1 MALVGWAFFVVVTSF
16 VVLCVFLVVFWL
28 CGQLGVP
35 FLGVA
40 LFTSGGSGRSC
51 FVCGHVRSFVSA
63 IACRRASLRWLHHS
77 RVVGT
82 AIMRGCLLYTSPSP
96 RD

>member
-1 MALVGWAFFVVVTSF
+1 MTSF

-82 AIMRGCLLYTSPSP
+82 AIMRGQWRARPSAG
-96 RD
+96 DAAAWDAAAA

>member
-82 AIMRGCLLYTSPSP
+82 AICLLYTSPSP